1 MKKISLHQFEPSAV
15 KNVKPTMTSSG
26 LARIQAIYKDL
37 SPKVQA
43 VADHIL
49 NHPQD
54 VVHLSIT
61 ELAEV
66 TKCAEATIFRLCRL
80 IGMKGYQEL
89 KISLAS
95 EMVEQPVQNIHEEVS
110 SEDTMMEVARKI
122 FTSNIIGITDT
133 LNVLDADSL
142 DRAVSL
148 LDQAGKVCIYAVGG
162 SAPIAMDAYHKFIR
176 AGLDCIAHSDPHFQ
190 VMTAAL
196 LDRDSVALAISHSGS
211 NKDVIEALKVAKKAG
226 AKTIA
231 LTSYTKS
238 PLAQLSDVKLYTSTK
253 ETSFRTEAISARIA
267 QLCVIDAL
275 YVGVSLK
282 RQTETLGNLQKIRE
296 VISDKRV

>member
-1 MKKISLHQFEPSAV
+1 MPSG
-15 KNVKPTMTSSG
+15 G

-37 SPKVQA
+37 SPKVQQ
-43 VADHIL
+43 VADHVL
-49 NHPQD
+49 SHPQD

-66 TKCAEATIFRLCRL
+66 TQCAEATIFRLCRL
-80 IGMKGYQEL
+80 IGLKGYQQL

-95 EMVEQPVQNIHEEVS
+95 EIAEQPEQNIHEDVS
-110 SEDTMMEVARKI
+110 SDDSMMDVARKI

-133 LNVLDADSL
+133 LHVLDAASL
-142 DRAVSL
+142 EKAVEL
-148 LDQAGKVCIYAVGG
+148 LDKAKNVYIYAVGG

-176 AGLDCIAHSDPHFQ
+176 VGLNCAAHSDPHFQ
-190 VMTAAL
+190 VMTASL
-196 LDRDSVALAISHSGS
+196 MNHDSVVLAISHSGT
-211 NKDVIEALKVAKKAG
+211 NKDVIEAVKVAKKAG
-226 AKTIA
+226 AQTIA

-238 PLAQLSDVKLYTSTK
+238 NLAQLCDVKLYTSTK

-275 YVGVSLK
+275 YVGLSLGRK
-282 RQTETLGNLQKIRE
+282 DQTLDNLQKIRQ
-296 VISDKRV
+296 VISGKRL

>member
-1 MKKISLHQFEPSAV
+1 VNE
-15 KNVKPTMTSSG
+15 NVKENVKKNMPGSG
-26 LARIQAIYKDL
+26 LARIQAIYNDL
-37 SPKVQA
+37 SPKVQL

-61 ELAEV
+61 ELAEM

-80 IGMKGYQEL
+80 IGLKGYQEL

-95 EMVEQPVQNIHEEVS
+95 EIVDQPMQNIHEEVTAGDS
-110 SEDTMMEVARKI
+110 MMDVARKI
-122 FTSNIIGITDT
+122 FRSNIIGITDT
-133 LNVLDADSL
+133 LNVLDAASL
-142 DRAVSL
+142 EKAVEL
-148 LDQAGKVCIYAVGG
+148 LDKARNVCIYAVGG

-176 AGLDCIAHSDPHFQ
+176 VGMNCIAHSDPHLQ
-190 VMTAAL
+190 VMTASL
-196 LDRDSVALAISHSGS
+196 LNHESVVMAISHSGS
-211 NKDVIEALKVAKKAG
+211 NKDIIEVFKVAKKAG

-238 PLAQLSDVKLYTSTK
+238 PLAQLADVKLYTSTK

-275 YVGVSLK
+275 YVGLSLA
-282 RQTETLGNLQKIRE
+282 RQEQTLGNLKKIRE
-296 VISDKRV
+296 VISNKRL

>member
-1 MKKISLHQFEPSAV
+1 M
-15 KNVKPTMTSSG
+15 
-26 LARIQAIYKDL
+26 
-37 SPKVQA
+37 
-43 VADHIL
+43 

-66 TKCAEATIFRLCRL
+66 TECAEATIFRLCRL
-80 IGMKGYQEL
+80 IGLKGYQEL

-110 SEDTMMEVARKI
+110 SEDNMMQVARKI

-133 LNVLDADSL
+133 LNVLDEASL
-142 DRAVSL
+142 EKAVEL
-148 LDQAGKVCIYAVGG
+148 LDKAKNVCFYAVGG

-176 AGLDCIAHSDPHFQ
+176 AGLNCIAHSDPHLQ

-196 LDRDSVALAISHSGS
+196 LNHESVAVAISHSGS
-211 NKDVIEALKVAKKAG
+211 NKDVIEAFKVAKKAG

-231 LTSYTKS
+231 ITSYTKS
-238 PLAQLSDVKLYTSTK
+238 PLAQMSDVKLYTSTK

-275 YVGVSLK
+275 YVGISLA
-282 RQTETLGNLQKIRE
+282 RQEETLGNLQKIRE
-296 VISDKRV
+296 VISTKRV

>member
-1 MKKISLHQFEPSAV
+1 V
-15 KNVKPTMTSSG
+15 KTYMPNSG
-26 LARIQAIYKDL
+26 SARIQAIYKDL
-37 SPKVQA
+37 SPKVQI

-66 TKCAEATIFRLCRL
+66 TKCAEATIFRLCRM
-80 IGMKGYQEL
+80 IGLKGYQEL
-89 KISLAS
+89 KISLAT
-95 EMVEQPVQNIHEEVS
+95 ELAEQPVHNIHEEVS
-110 SEDTMMEVARKI
+110 SEDNMMEVARKI

-142 DRAVSL
+142 DKAVEL
-148 LDQAGKVCIYAVGG
+148 LDNAKNVCIYAVGG

-176 AGLDCIAHSDPHFQ
+176 AGLNCIAHSDPHFQ

-196 LDRDSVALAISHSGS
+196 MNHESVVLAISHSGS

-226 AKTIA
+226 AKSIA

-238 PLAQLSDVKLYTSTK
+238 PLAQMSDVKLYTSTK

-275 YVGVSLK
+275 YVGLSLT
-282 RQTETLGNLQKIRE
+282 RQEQTLENLQKVRE
-296 VISDKRV
+296 VISVKRV